1 MEDKMSKI
9 ILIMI
14 PIFFV
19 SIGSTKSISHICKKT
34 SNSLINIE
42 KAITKIKLNTDQA
55 LKEYNSYF
63 NRQIKVAK
71 LYHYLDCRKQLGE

>member
-1 MEDKMSKI
+1 MGKI

-19 SIGSTKSISHICKKT
+19 SIGNTKSISHICKKT
-34 SNSLINIE
+34 SNSLINLE
-42 KAITKIKLNTDQA
+42 KAITQLKLNTEQG
-55 LKEYNSYF
+55 LKEYDSYF

-71 LYHYLDCRKQLGE
+71 LYHYLDCREELGE

>member
-1 MEDKMSKI
+1 MDKI
-9 ILIMI
+9 ILII
-14 PIFFV
+14 I
-19 SIGSTKSISHICKKT
+19 SILFISNGSTKSISHICKKT

-42 KAITKIKLNTDQA
+42 KAITKIKLNTDQT

-71 LYHYLDCRKQLGE
+71 LYHYLDCREELGE